1 MNTNKSTQKGRRI
14 RTSLRSMWQD
24 QVAANRAMLQL
35 RPYFDEHRDDGR

>member
-1 MNTNKSTQKGRRI
+1 MNTNKNSRKNGRI